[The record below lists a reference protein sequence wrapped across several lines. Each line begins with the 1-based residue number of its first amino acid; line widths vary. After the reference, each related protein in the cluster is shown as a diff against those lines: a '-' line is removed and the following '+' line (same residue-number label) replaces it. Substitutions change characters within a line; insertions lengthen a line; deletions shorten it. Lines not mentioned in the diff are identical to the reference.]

1 VAQELSIGT
10 KSVTLNDLEQ
20 RNGLCLISP
29 NFIALGP
36 ITLQWLKFDTHCLQH
51 KCRPKNLV
59 FGNV

>member
-20 RNGLCLISP
+20 RNGLYLISP

-36 ITLQWLKFDTHCLQH
+36 ITSQLKFDPHCLQY
-51 KCRPKNLV
+51 KM
-59 FGNV
+59 